1 MNREKKMSEEKIT
14 LEVSEREL
22 MIITE
27 GVSATMQLLSKTLEK
42 HRNHKDYSM
51 DKLFVI
57 MEMYANTGDLWVK
70 LHRSAGISQEEIAQY
85 LEEQEK

>member
-1 MNREKKMSEEKIT
+1 MNEEKIT

-22 MIITE
+22 HIITE

-51 DKLFVI
+51 DKLFMI

-70 LHRSAGISQEEIAQY
+70 LHKSAGISQEEIAQY
-85 LEEQEK
+85 LLEQEK

>member
-1 MNREKKMSEEKIT
+1 MSEDTVT
-14 LEVSEREL
+14 LEVSGREL
-22 MIITE
+22 AILTE
-27 GVSATMQLLSKTLEK
+27 GVSATMQLLSKHLEK

-57 MEMYANTGDLWVK
+57 MEMYAQTGELWAK
-70 LHRSAGISQEEIAQY
+70 LHKTAGISQEEIAEY

>member
-1 MNREKKMSEEKIT
+1 MSEEKIT

-85 LEEQEK
+85 LAEQEK

>member
-1 MNREKKMSEEKIT
+1 MNEEKIT

-22 MIITE
+22 LIITE
-27 GVSATMQLLSKTLEK
+27 GVNATMQLLSKTLEK

-51 DKLFVI
+51 DKLFMI
-57 MEMYANTGDLWVK
+57 MEMYANTGDLWLK
-70 LHRSAGISQEEIAQY
+70 LHKAQGISQEEIAEY

>member
-1 MNREKKMSEEKIT
+1 MSEEKIT

-22 MIITE
+22 LIITE

-51 DKLFVI
+51 DKLFMI
-57 MEMYANTGDLWVK
+57 MEMYANTGDLWLK
-70 LHRSAGISQEEIAQY
+70 LHKAQGISQEEIAQY
-85 LEEQEK
+85 LLEQEK

>member
-1 MNREKKMSEEKIT
+1 MSEEKIT

>member
-1 MNREKKMSEEKIT
+1 MNEEKIT

-22 MIITE
+22 LIITE
-27 GVSATMQLLSKTLEK
+27 GVNATMQLLSKTLEK

-51 DKLFVI
+51 DKLFMI

-70 LHRSAGISQEEIAQY
+70 LHKSAGISQEEIAQY
-85 LEEQEK
+85 LLEQEK

>member
-1 MNREKKMSEEKIT
+1 MDENKIT
-14 LEVSEREL
+14 LEVSEKEL

-27 GVSATMQLLSKTLEK
+27 GVNATMQLLSKTLEK

-57 MEMYANTGDLWVK
+57 MEMYANTGDLWLK
-70 LHRSAGISQEEIAQY
+70 LHKAQGITQEEIAQY
-85 LEEQEK
+85 LAEQEK